1 MKKRKCLGILALV
14 LVTMLGAGMGT
25 LQMDK
30 SRKMERV
37 NAQGE
42 IPISTIDEL
51 ANIKNDPS
59 GSYYLTQDIDMS
71 GYGCWEPFEFKGTL
85 DGKGHRI
92 QNMMVVNSDAGLF
105 SHIKGATVQNLSL
118 EQVYIK
124 GSSYVGGIVGWAEGD
139 NTIRNCYV
147 SGTLEGSYYSGGIIG
162 RYSGVSCA
170 GTMLIE
176 NCYSAC
182 DANAGILYNMSYSG
196 KLQIENC
203 VSTGNCK
210 VAGILGESYYNSP
223 NVVIKNC
230 YSTGIIGDGGAGV
243 VYSAGSQTFLYN
255 CYYLS
260 DLAAGINTGI
270 KGVQNASNTQG
281 QSASGLSISAMQNTA
296 SFVGWSFPNVW
307 TIESGVNE
315 ERPILTSL
323 KNCFK
328 TSKANA
334 SVASGTYQNSIS
346 VTLNAASGAAIYY
359 TIDGSEPTI
368 ASTRYTGPIAISKDT
383 TLRVIAKK
391 DGFEASEE
399 QKYEYKIT
407 VENKANEENNN
418 KNEQKQQNQQNQQKQ
433 QNQQNQTPTIHSSRM
448 IVGVGECVNI
458 PSVSGSVV
466 RATSTNERVAV
477 CVNDLYIQGES
488 KGTAIIN
495 IENNGNDIYKV
506 YVTVKKAPK
515 KVSFK
520 KKKKTLLLGKSY
532 KLAVSFSKGSYS
544 HTLKYSSKNKMVA
557 KVTKNGVVRT
567 FGRGKTV
574 ITVKTYNGIKAKCV
588 IKVK

>member
-1 MKKRKCLGILALV
+1 MKKRKWLGILALV
-14 LVTMLGAGMGT
+14 FVTMLGAGMGM

-30 SRKMERV
+30 STKMEGV
-37 NAQGE
+37 KAQGE

-59 GSYYLTQDIDMS
+59 GSYYLTQDIDMN
-71 GYGCWEPFEFKGTL
+71 GYGCWEPFEFNGTL

-92 QNMMVVNSDAGLF
+92 KNMMVVNRDAGLF
-105 SHIKGATVQNLSL
+105 SGIKGATVQNLLL

-124 GSSYVGGIVGWAEGD
+124 GSRVGGIAGVAEGD
-139 NTIRNCYV
+139 NVIRNCYV
-147 SGTLEGSYYSGGIIG
+147 SGTLEGSIYSGGIIG
-162 RYSGVSCA
+162 RYDESDA
-170 GTMLIE
+170 ETMTIE

-182 DANAGILYNMSYSG
+182 DADAGILDDVAYKG
-196 KLQIENC
+196 KVQIENC
-203 VSTGNCK
+203 VSTGTCK
-210 VAGILGESYYNSP
+210 NAGILRTSSSFASI
-223 NVVIKNC
+223 VIKNC

-270 KGVQNASNTQG
+270 KGVKNASNTQG

-296 SFVGWSFPNVW
+296 SFVGWSFPDVW

-407 VENKANEENNN
+407 VENKANGENNN
-418 KNEQKQQNQQNQQKQ
+418 KNEQKQQNQ

-448 IVGVGECVNI
+448 IVGVGECVSI

>member
-1 MKKRKCLGILALV
+1 MKKRKWLGILALV
-14 LVTMLGAGMGT
+14 FVTMLGAGMGM

-30 SRKMERV
+30 STKMEGV
-37 NAQGE
+37 KAQGE

-59 GSYYLTQDIDMS
+59 GSYYLTQDIDMN

-92 QNMMVVNSDAGLF
+92 KNMMVVNSGNAGLF
-105 SHIKGATVQNLSL
+105 HYIEGATVQNLLL
-118 EQVYIK
+118 EQAYIK
-124 GSSYVGGIVGWAEGD
+124 GSSYVGGIAGWAEGD

-162 RYSGVSCA
+162 RYSGGGSSG
-170 GTMLIE
+170 GTIIIE

-182 DANAGILYNMSYSG
+182 DASSGILDEIDNWNPS
-196 KLQIENC
+196 KVQIENC

-210 VAGILGESYYNSP
+210 YAGILGSSDGGP

-243 VYSAGSQTFLYN
+243 VCSAGSQTFLYN

-270 KGVQNASNTQG
+270 KGVKNASNTQG

-296 SFVGWSFPNVW
+296 SFVGWSFPDVW

-368 ASTRYTGPIAISKDT
+368 ASIRYTGPIAISKDT

-418 KNEQKQQNQQNQQKQ
+418 KNEQKQQNQQNQ
-433 QNQQNQTPTIHSSRM
+433 TPTIHSSRM
-448 IVGVGECVNI
+448 IVGVGECVSI

-466 RATSTNERVAV
+466 RATSTNESVAV
-477 CVNDLYIQGES
+477 CVNKLYIQGES

>member
-1 MKKRKCLGILALV
+1 MKKRKWLGILALV
-14 LVTMLGAGMGT
+14 FVTMLGAGMGM

-30 SRKMERV
+30 STKMEGV
-37 NAQGE
+37 KAQGE
-42 IPISTIDEL
+42 ISISTIDEL

-59 GSYYLTQDIDMS
+59 GSYYLTQDIDMN

-85 DGKGHRI
+85 DGKGHSI
-92 QNMMVVNSDAGLF
+92 KNMMVVNSDAGLF
-105 SHIKGATVQNLSL
+105 SGIKGVTVQNLSL

-124 GSSYVGGIVGWAEGD
+124 GSSYVGGIAGEAEGD

-162 RYSGVSCA
+162 RYSGGSCA

-210 VAGILGESYYNSP
+210 YAGILGSSDGGP

-243 VYSAGSQTFLYN
+243 VCSAGSQTFLYN

-270 KGVQNASNTQG
+270 KGVKNASNTQG

-296 SFVGWSFPNVW
+296 SFVGWSFPDVW

-368 ASTRYTGPIAISKDT
+368 ASIRYTGPIAISKDT

-418 KNEQKQQNQQNQQKQ
+418 KNEQKQQNQQNQ
-433 QNQQNQTPTIHSSRM
+433 TPTIHSSRM
-448 IVGVGECVNI
+448 IVGVGECVSI

-466 RATSTNERVAV
+466 RATSTNESVAV
-477 CVNDLYIQGES
+477 CVNKLYIQGES

>member
-1 MKKRKCLGILALV
+1 MKKRKWLGILALV

-30 SRKMERV
+30 SIKMERV
-37 NAQGE
+37 KAQGE

-71 GYGCWEPFEFKGTL
+71 GYGYWETFAFYGTL
-85 DGKGHRI
+85 DGKGHSI
-92 QNMMVVNSDAGLF
+92 KNMMVVNSGNAGLF
-105 SHIKGATVQNLSL
+105 HYIEGATVQNLSL
-118 EQVYIK
+118 EQAYIK
-124 GSSYVGGIVGWAEGD
+124 GRYVGGIAGEADGD
-139 NTIRNCYV
+139 SVIRNCYV
-147 SGTLEGSYYSGGIIG
+147 SGTLETSYYSGGIIG
-162 RYSGVSCA
+162 RYTGDSVA
-170 GTMLIE
+170 ETMLIE

-182 DANAGILYNMSYSG
+182 DAGSGILHDMVYYQS
-196 KLQIENC
+196 KVQIENC

-210 VAGILGESYYNSP
+210 RAGILGYASGDTT
-223 NVVIKNC
+223 VKNC

-270 KGVQNASNTQG
+270 KGVQNASNSQG

-315 ERPILTSL
+315 ERPILSSL

-407 VENKANEENNN
+407 VENKANGENNN
-418 KNEQKQQNQQNQQKQ
+418 KNEQKQQNQ

-448 IVGVGECVNI
+448 IVGVGECVSI